1 MSFFKNNK
9 DKFVKGVLVLFLIIM
24 IIFPKASFEGA
35 SSGLLLWFHN
45 VLPNLLP
52 FIIISNL
59 LIRLNVSKQ
68 ISELFYPILGKLFHV
83 SKDGCYP
90 IIIGFLSGI
99 PIGAKT
105 TADLV
110 SVNKITKKE
119 GQFLISLC
127 NNASPMFIMGYISI
141 TQLKLPYIKYA
152 LFLIIYISAVIS
164 AFIFRYFVSDHK
176 PILQAASLSINR
188 QNPYDNRST
197 PVNVTSKETHFSFE
211 ILDETIM
218 NGFDVITKIGGYII
232 LFSILAHIINEVGS
246 ETSYI
251 KPFIMGMIEITNGIS
266 QVCQTDMSNYV
277 KIVLVAVLTSFG
289 GLSGMAQTKSVLGES
304 GLSICSYL
312 IVKLI
317 NIVVTF
323 LLTLSYVI
331 LFYK

>member
-1 MSFFKNNK
+1 MSFFKNHK
-9 DKFVKGVLVLFLIIM
+9 DKFIKGALVLFLIIM
-24 IIFPKASFEGA
+24 ILFPKASFEGA

-68 ISELFYPILGKLFHV
+68 ISEFFYPVLGKLFHV
-83 SKDGCYP
+83 SKAGCYP

-110 SVNKITKKE
+110 IAKKIPKNE

-127 NNASPMFIMGYISI
+127 NNASPMFIMGYIAI

-152 LFLIIYISAVIS
+152 LFLIIYASAIIS
-164 AFIFRYFVSDHK
+164 AFIFRYFALHNK
-176 PILQAASLSINR
+176 PILAAASLSKYHQNTYEAKIASINA
-188 QNPYDNRST
+188 
-197 PVNVTSKETHFSFE
+197 PVENSHFSFE

-232 LFSILAHIINEVGS
+232 LFSILAHIINEIGP
-246 ETSYI
+246 EANCI
-251 KPFIMGMIEITNGIS
+251 KPFIMGIIEITNGIS
-266 QVCQTDMSNYV
+266 QVCQSDISNYT

-304 GLSICSYL
+304 GLSIFSYL
-312 IVKLI
+312 IVKII
-317 NIVVTF
+317 NIIVTF
-323 LLTLSYVI
+323 LLTLFYI
-331 LFYK
+331 TLF